1 MMMSGRGRPAS
12 QLFFEVAANSHWSV
26 PRWTAEQQGEARAIG
41 ALLAE
46 LERHEAER
54 EKARARG
61 ERPEDES
68 DELLERIEWEE
79 VAKGIRSYAL
89 RDGRYRFILSAFES
103 ASPQVNVEPR

>member
-1 MMMSGRGRPAS
+1 MMTSGRGRPAS

-41 ALLAE
+41 AILAE
-46 LERHEAER
+46 RERHEAER
-54 EKARARG
+54 EKAIARG
-61 ERPEDES
+61 ERVEEES
-68 DELLERIEWEE
+68 GDLLERVEREE
-79 VAKGIRSYAL
+79 VHEGIRTYVL